1 MNRRET
7 LRLLLLT
14 AFGSKSLIK
23 APRLIAQESSFHSL
37 WQDWPDMRWAGPEYW
52 GNRLQDWSIRD
63 GVLVCGVQ
71 APNRTLHCLTHRAV
85 ASSYETS
92 VLIDLGELSQNSVPT
107 SLVGLRLGVK
117 GPFSDFRS
125 AAVHGIG
132 IDVGVETT
140 GALRIGDRHSS
151 EMISL
156 EEPVRLHVMAEDLG
170 GTSRVELTAQS
181 PNGGPTLAQ
190 LVHNGLKSE
199 DLIGNVAL
207 LHHVEEETPG

>member
-1 MNRRET
+1 
-7 LRLLLLT
+7 
-14 AFGSKSLIK
+14 
-23 APRLIAQESSFHSL
+23 
-37 WQDWPDMRWAGPEYW
+37 MRWAGPEYW

-107 SLVGLRLGVK
+107 SLIGLRLGVK

-181 PNGGPTLAQ
+181 PVSYTHLTLPTKRI
-190 LVHNGLKSE
+190 V
-199 DLIGNVAL
+199 
-207 LHHVEEETPG
+207 